1 MSEID
6 LTKLDAFKNLNEDER
21 KLAMEILA
29 QVAENGQSDILD
41 ALKYNDFDEIPVD
54 IDTFLDDK
62 QYLGNDI

>member
-21 KLAMEILA
+21 KLAMEILT

-62 QYLGNDI
+62 